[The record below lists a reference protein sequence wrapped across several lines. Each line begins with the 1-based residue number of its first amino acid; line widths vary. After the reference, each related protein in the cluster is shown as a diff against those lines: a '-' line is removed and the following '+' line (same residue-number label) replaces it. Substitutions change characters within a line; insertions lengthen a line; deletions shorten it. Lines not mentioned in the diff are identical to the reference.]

1 VLRVRAEC
9 ASEGGKCKEQRG
21 RARRLLKKL
30 TLTPRTIGF
39 DLAQWFSVFG
49 VSLFGLYPHQLCVL
63 FPFLKSFNKIDQ
75 P

>member
-9 ASEGGKCKEQRG
+9 ASEGKNCKEQRG

-49 VSLFGLYPHQLCVL
+49 VSLFRTLSSSALR
-63 FPFLKSFNKIDQ
+63 PFSFFEIFQQN
-75 P
+75 